1 MWGLS
6 FESVDHE
13 QENFVNWFKYGIW
26 KLSLKRICKK
36 FEKKDAIQENQ
47 MKFQEKAVQN

>member
-13 QENFVNWFKYGIW
+13 QENFVNWFKYGIESWAW
-26 KLSLKRICKK
+26 KENAKK

-47 MKFQEKAVQN
+47 MKFQEKAVHG